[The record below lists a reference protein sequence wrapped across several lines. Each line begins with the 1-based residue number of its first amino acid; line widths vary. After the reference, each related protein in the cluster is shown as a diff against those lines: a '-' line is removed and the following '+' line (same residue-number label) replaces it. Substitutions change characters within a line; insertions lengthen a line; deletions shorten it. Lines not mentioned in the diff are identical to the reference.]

1 MRSSPVLGDR
11 FHALDWMEMNKNLF
25 AALALEK
32 VAMFVILVMIVF
44 VAAFNIA
51 STLIMMVMEKA
62 KDIAILKAMGAA
74 NAGIMKI
81 FIFEG
86 TIIGAFGTAIG
97 AVFGWGMCILLQH
110 YHFIRL
116 DPNVFYISALPV
128 KIVPSDIGI
137 IIVSS
142 LALCVLATIYPS
154 WQASRMDP
162 AQAMRYE

>member
-1 MRSSPVLGDR
+1 
-11 FHALDWMEMNKNLF
+11 
-25 AALALEK
+25 
-32 VAMFVILVMIVF
+32 
-44 VAAFNIA
+44 
-51 STLIMMVMEKA
+51 
-62 KDIAILKAMGAA
+62 
-74 NAGIMKI
+74 
-81 FIFEG
+81 
-86 TIIGAFGTAIG
+86 
-97 AVFGWGMCILLQH
+97 MCILLLKQ
-110 YHFIRL
+110 YHFIKL